1 MKLSTRLTALC
12 QAIPEHTYQHI
23 WDCCCDHGYLG
34 EQLMAEHP
42 DSTIHFIDVMPHLI
56 EEVEKR
62 LSHNS
67 NQNWRTHCA
76 DAADLS
82 LDQTENHL
90 VIIAGVGGDLL
101 IEMVDTI
108 YNRHASLFSNKRLDF
123 LLCPVRQLHKVRQGL
138 NDLNLGL
145 ITEKII
151 QDNNQFYEVLQVSN
165 QSNKPVSIV
174 GREMWELSNAEHVAY
189 RNTMIQH
196 YEKQPN
202 AQAKILLKQYK
213 GIT

>member
-1 MKLSTRLTALC
+1 MKLSTRLTALG
-12 QAIPEHTYQHI
+12 QSIPDNTYQHI

-34 EQLMAEHP
+34 QQLIIEHP
-42 DSTIHFIDVMPHLI
+42 QSKIHFVDVMPHLI

-62 LSHNS
+62 LINVPDD
-67 NQNWRTHCA
+67 NWLTHCE
-76 DAADLS
+76 DAAKITLETA
-82 LDQTENHL
+82 QNNL

-101 IEMVDTI
+101 IEMVESI
-108 YNRHASLFSNKRLDF
+108 YTRHVSLFENNRLDF

-145 ITEKII
+145 VTEKII
-151 QDNNQFYEVLQVSN
+151 QDNHQFYELIQVSN
-165 QSNKPVSIV
+165 QSNKPVSMV
-174 GREMWELSNAEHVAY
+174 GSEMWDLSNKEHATY

>member
-12 QAIPEHTYQHI
+12 EAVPENTYQHI

-34 EQLMAEHP
+34 EQLMTEHP
-42 DSTIHFIDVMPHLI
+42 DSIIHFIDVMPHLI

-67 NQNWRTHCA
+67 KQNWRTHCA

-101 IEMVDTI
+101 IEMVASI

-165 QSNKPVSIV
+165 QSSKAVSIV
-174 GREMWELSNAEHVAY
+174 GREMWDLSNAKHVAY
-189 RNTMIQH
+189 RDTMIHH
-196 YEKQPN
+196 YEKQPSPW
-202 AQAKILLKQYK
+202 AKMLLEEYK
-213 GIT
+213 RIS